1 MYKLDNLTIIFP
13 SYNCDRSCPFCIAK
27 NNRKFNSD
35 KSVDFEG
42 LVDRLKEFRE
52 NGIHFGRIV
61 LSGNGEPSLY
71 SFEELK
77 KCAIIIKSNQ
87 DLFDALRVHTSGNI
101 FWEKDKFDLFNEL
114 VPNVEFDILRVAI
127 DSKRDMQI
135 LKYSRDYI
143 QTEEFKRA
151 KEIRLDVGLTKELE
165 RDTLPE
171 ELERLL
177 QDHSN
182 IGLVKFKNL
191 MSGEREESSQAKWV
205 KDTRMN
211 KEEFI
216 NFATCL
222 LSYYGC
228 TSMAELTSKSGKRVI
243 FRKSG
248 SYPKDIVY
256 SDGIIRDYEERP
268 LDISSI
274 KRMAMRVDNS
284 KSLGYLDKD
293 R

>member
-35 KSVDFEG
+35 KSVDFDG
-42 LVDRLKEFRE
+42 LVNCLEEFRE

-71 SFEELK
+71 SMEELE
-77 KCAIIIKSNQ
+77 KCARIIKNNQ

-101 FWEKDKFDLFNEL
+101 FWEKDKFDLFNDL
-114 VPNVEFDILRVAI
+114 VPDVEFDVLRVAI
-127 DSKRDMQI
+127 NSERDMQI
-135 LKYSRDYI
+135 LKYERDYT
-143 QTEEFKRA
+143 QTDEFKRA
-151 KEIRLDVGLTKELE
+151 KGIRLDIGLTKELE
-165 RDTLPE
+165 RYTLPE

-177 QDHSN
+177 QDYPN
-182 IGLVKFKNL
+182 IRLVKFKNL

-205 KDTRMN
+205 NGTRIN
-211 KEEFI
+211 KEEFVE
-216 NFATCL
+216 FATHL

-228 TSMAELTSKSGKRVI
+228 TSMDDLISKSGKRII
-243 FRKSG
+243 FKKSG

-256 SDGIIRDYEERP
+256 SDGVIRDYAENP
-268 LDISSI
+268 LDILSI
-274 KRMAMRVDNS
+274 KKMAERVDNVNA
-284 KSLGYLDKD
+284 LGYFD
-293 R
+293 RDR